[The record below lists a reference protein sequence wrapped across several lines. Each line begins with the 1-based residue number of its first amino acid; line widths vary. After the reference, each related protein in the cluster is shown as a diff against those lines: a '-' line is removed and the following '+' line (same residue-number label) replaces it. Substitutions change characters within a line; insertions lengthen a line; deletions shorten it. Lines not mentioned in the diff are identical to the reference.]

1 MKKLLYLF
9 LALLLPGLVFVFL
22 KYQGSNRF
30 DIPVY
35 YEKGVEEVPEYCPTP
50 PPGPYHVDD
59 SIWSHLDGGKQKAHV
74 IIFPTPT
81 LDVQHIA
88 RSIGEE
94 IGEGASF
101 TDGFNLS
108 SDSLTTVHWSNCIFF
123 LSLPSQTVLLD
134 NQGRVRGYYDLHYR
148 EEADRLRVELKILLE
163 QY

>member
-35 YEKGVEEVPEYCPTP
+35 YEKGIAELPGFCTTP

-59 SIWSHLDGGKQKAHV
+59 SVWSHLNGGKKRANV

-81 LDVQHIA
+81 LDIQNIA
-88 RSIGEE
+88 RSIGGE
-94 IGEGASF
+94 IGEDASF
-101 TDGFNLS
+101 TDGATLS
-108 SDSLTTVHWSNCIFF
+108 SDSLTRVRWSKCAF
-123 LSLPSQTVLLD
+123 LMTSPRQTVLLD
-134 NQGRVRGYYDLHYR
+134 DQGKIRGYYDLHLR
-148 EEADRLRVELKILLE
+148 DESDRLRVELKILLE